1 MLCVLLSYIFL
12 VGPEAFHHFAQA
24 DIQYSNLATAT
35 WGQPDTTVEYQ

>member
-24 DIQYSNLATAT
+24 DIQYSNLAPGA
-35 WGQPDTTVEYQ
+35 WGDWD